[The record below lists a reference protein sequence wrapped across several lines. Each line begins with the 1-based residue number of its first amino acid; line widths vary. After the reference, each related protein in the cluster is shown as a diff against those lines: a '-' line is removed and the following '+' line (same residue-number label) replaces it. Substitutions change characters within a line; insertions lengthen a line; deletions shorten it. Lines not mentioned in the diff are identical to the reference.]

1 MNTTSAQPSRFCFAR
16 VRLAAFWIVW
26 FTALWILSSRSL
38 LIAVPLFLLAPLI
51 RPDSY
56 AERAAA
62 FRHPTRWVP
71 LVLLLAFLAVGHLL
85 PEPYRESVAAH
96 GRTDLLLATAFLLY
110 YFILDLRLFLRL
122 PPLRSP

>member
-1 MNTTSAQPSRFCFAR
+1 MNTPSAQPSRCCFAR

-26 FTALWILSSRSL
+26 FVALWILSSRHL
-38 LIAVPLFLLAPLI
+38 LIAVPIFLLAPLI

-62 FRHPTRWVP
+62 FRRPSRWVP
-71 LVLLLAFLAVGHLL
+71 LVLLLCLLAAGHLL

-96 GRTDLLLATAFLLY
+96 GRTDLLIATAIVVY
-110 YFILDLRLFLRL
+110 YFVLDLRLFGRL